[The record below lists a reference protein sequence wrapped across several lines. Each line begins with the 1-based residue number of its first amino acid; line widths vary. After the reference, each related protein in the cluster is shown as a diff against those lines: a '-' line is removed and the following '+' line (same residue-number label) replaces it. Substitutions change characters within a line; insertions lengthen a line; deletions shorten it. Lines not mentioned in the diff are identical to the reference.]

1 MDYTIIMHRGH
12 GSGSK
17 CKIWNE
23 QKEDWS
29 LQTIR
34 YSGPEVMWN
43 THLLKLNADL
53 YGYQRKQN
61 VQSDIVIIRH
71 SKQSRLTDFFV
82 RNRDEDS
89 MQDWQSCFFFS
100 SVAE

>member
-43 THLLKLNADL
+43 THFLKLNADL

-89 MQDWQSCFFFS
+89 MQDWQSCFFLS